1 MARPIVPRQARAAG
15 LTAALVVVA
24 VVLWLAYA
32 DTLAGP
38 VRLNPL
44 DGRPLDRIAPHIAL
58 VSAWGAET
66 GAAIV
71 AAVCWWTGRGTTPWA
86 RLWATAVAATVTYF
100 VYDAGCEWAGRA
112 NEIDP
117 IHVADETL
125 RYGLGF
131 LAPAAGGLAAAAVWA
146 ATAVRLR
153 GLSLGARLMAA
164 AAATSGALTFG
175 MVALLD
181 TTRDNGLSAESVFG
195 IARTT
200 GVPLVMLLTG
210 SLVYAT
216 VARALRPVEAI
227 RRELADITG
236 QSLDRRVPVPP
247 GSDAIAELARTTN
260 ATLDRV
266 EAAATRQREF
276 TADAAH
282 ELRSPLAAL
291 RAQLESALRHP
302 DSVTDWREVVAEATS
317 DVIRLQHL
325 ADDLLLL
332 ASHGSVTP
340 VREPVD
346 LAALAQD
353 LVREHQH
360 LSEATALRLRC
371 EVPDQAILPGN
382 PLHLDRLLRNLLANA
397 CRYART
403 EVTVTVGRAGPDL
416 LLTVRDDGPGI
427 PSADRARV
435 FDRFTRLDKA
445 RARNTGGAGLGLPIA
460 RDLAAS
466 HGGTLTA
473 EEPSGSGALLMARFP
488 SRA

>member
-1 MARPIVPRQARAAG
+1 MARSVVPRQAGAAG
-15 LTAALVVVA
+15 LAAALAVVA
-24 VVLWLAYA
+24 VVCWLAYA
-32 DTLAGP
+32 DSLAGP

-44 DGRPLDRIAPHIAL
+44 DGRPPFRIGPHIEL
-58 VSAWGAET
+58 VSAWGAESGT
-66 GAAIV
+66 VIV
-71 AAVCWWTGRGTTPWA
+71 ATVCWWTGRGTDPWA
-86 RLWATAVAATVTYF
+86 RLRATAVAAVIMYY
-100 VYDAGCEWAGRA
+100 VYDAGCEWLGRA

-117 IHVADETL
+117 ILVADEAL

-131 LAPAAGGLAAAAVWA
+131 LAPAAGVLTGAAVWA
-146 ATAVRLR
+146 ATVIRLR
-153 GLSLGARLMAA
+153 GLSLGARLVAA
-164 AAATSGALTFG
+164 AAAASGALTLSL
-175 MVALLD
+175 VALLD

-195 IARTT
+195 IARTA
-200 GVPLVMLLTG
+200 GVPLVMVLTG
-210 SLVYAT
+210 ILVYAT
-216 VARALRPVEAI
+216 VVRALRPVVAI
-227 RRELADITG
+227 RRELAAISG

-302 DSVTDWREVVAEATS
+302 ESVTDWQEVVAEATS

-332 ASHGSVTP
+332 ASHGSVAP

-346 LAALAQD
+346 LAALAED

-360 LSEATALRLRC
+360 LPEATALRLRC
-371 EVPDQAILPGN
+371 QAPDQAILPGN
-382 PLHLDRLLRNLLANA
+382 PVHLDRLLRNLLANA

-403 EVTVTVGRAGPDL
+403 EITVTVGHAEHGL
-416 LLTVRDDGPGI
+416 VLSVQDDGPGI

-435 FDRFTRLDKA
+435 FERFTRLDEA
-445 RARNTGGAGLGLPIA
+445 RARSTGGAGLGLPIA

-473 EEPSGSGALLMARFP
+473 EEPPGPGALLVAQFP
-488 SRA
+488 SRT